1 MISLQKTWKGRAFSL
16 KSFFTSSK
24 FVQNIQILEVM
35 SYLLSWRKKAYSL
48 WRIQQQYTSFKFK
61 VPFFLY
67 SHFPLLGFLSSSF
80 PVVYL
85 GFVQDSPIKD
95 CTERAHMLPFTNSFP
110 FLPSTNESIRLNSM
124 NAYTTISQRK
134 HSLFRHLLAFLFIK
148 TIRGLWKK
156 KCLEPIMSWLLI
168 KAATCPWRPHSVS
181 NVQPSLP

>member
-16 KSFFTSSK
+16 KSFFTRSK

-61 VPFFLY
+61 VPFCLY
-67 SHFPLLGFLSSSF
+67 SHFPLLGSCLHPSLLSILDLSRIVLKEPICFLSQIAF
-80 PVVYL
+80 
-85 GFVQDSPIKD
+85 
-95 CTERAHMLPFTNSFP
+95 H
-110 FLPSTNESIRLNSM
+110 ESIRLNSM
-124 NAYTTISQRK
+124 NAYRTISQRK